1 MCHANSVRADE
12 AEKFVLE
19 RLKEIILVPEHIKQI
34 VDEMNE
40 QIEANRKPWEM
51 ELNGLDRKI
60 EETEGKL
67 KKWQELVK
75 SNPELT
81 KELEGRM
88 TELEIKYIEK
98 KHRKDELLKL
108 LQAEGYK
115 VKTEDVSKV
124 MKVANRA
131 ITDSDS
137 KADTKE
143 ILRTFI
149 DKITFDKET
158 KSDYL
163 IYTHFSKEIVDR
175 LNSLTKQEPTAG
187 MNAVGSFTF
196 SAPLELII

>member
-1 MCHANSVRADE
+1 
-12 AEKFVLE
+12 
-19 RLKEIILVPEHIKQI
+19 
-34 VDEMNE
+34 
-40 QIEANRKPWEM
+40 M
-51 ELNGLDRKI
+51 E
-60 EETEGKL
+60 KL

-88 TELEIKYIEK
+88 TELEIKYIEN

-131 ITDSDS
+131 IMDSDS

-175 LNSLTKQEPTAG
+175 LNSLTKEEPTAG
-187 MNAVGSFTF
+187 MNAVGSLT
-196 SAPLELII
+196 LKNLIKVII

>member
-1 MCHANSVRADE
+1 
-12 AEKFVLE
+12 
-19 RLKEIILVPEHIKQI
+19 
-34 VDEMNE
+34 
-40 QIEANRKPWEM
+40 M
-51 ELNGLDRKI
+51 ELNGLDGKI

-115 VKTEDVSKV
+115 VTTEDVSKV

-131 ITDSDS
+131 IMDSDS

-143 ILRTFI
+143 ILRIFI

-175 LNSLTKQEPTAG
+175 LNDLTKEEPTAG
-187 MNAVGSFTF
+187 KNAVGSLT
-196 SAPLELII
+196 LKNLIKVII

>member
-1 MCHANSVRADE
+1 MSC
-12 AEKFVLE
+12 
-19 RLKEIILVPEHIKQI
+19 
-34 VDEMNE
+34 E
-40 QIEANRKPWEM
+40 QIESNRKPWEM
-51 ELNGLDRKI
+51 ELNGLDGKI
-60 EETEGKL
+60 EETEEKL

-115 VKTEDVSKV
+115 FTTENVSKV

-131 ITDSDS
+131 IMDSYS

-187 MNAVGSFTF
+187 MNAVGPFTF

>member
-1 MCHANSVRADE
+1 MS
-12 AEKFVLE
+12 
-19 RLKEIILVPEHIKQI
+19 RLTPGHPGIAYYIFFILVPEHIKQI

-40 QIEANRKPWEM
+40 QIESNRKPWEM
-51 ELNGLDRKI
+51 ELNGLDGKI

-115 VKTEDVSKV
+115 FTTENVSKV

-131 ITDSDS
+131 IMDSYS

-149 DKITFDKET
+149 DKITFNKET
-158 KSDYL
+158 KADYL

-175 LNSLTKQEPTAG
+175 LNDLTKEEPTAG
-187 MNAVGSFTF
+187 MNAVGSLT
-196 SAPLELII
+196 LKNLIKVII

>member
-1 MCHANSVRADE
+1 
-12 AEKFVLE
+12 
-19 RLKEIILVPEHIKQI
+19 
-34 VDEMNE
+34 
-40 QIEANRKPWEM
+40 
-51 ELNGLDRKI
+51 
-60 EETEGKL
+60 
-67 KKWQELVK
+67 
-75 SNPELT
+75 
-81 KELEGRM
+81 M

-115 VKTEDVSKV
+115 VTTEDVSKV

-131 ITDSDS
+131 IMDSDS

-175 LNSLTKQEPTAG
+175 LINLTKQEPTAG

>member
-1 MCHANSVRADE
+1 MSC
-12 AEKFVLE
+12 
-19 RLKEIILVPEHIKQI
+19 
-34 VDEMNE
+34 E
-40 QIEANRKPWEM
+40 QIEADRKPQEL
-51 ELNGLDRKI
+51 ELNGLDGKI

-108 LQAEGYK
+108 LQAERYK

-131 ITDSDS
+131 IMESDS

-149 DKITFDKET
+149 DKITFFFDDTANYE
-158 KSDYL
+158 

-175 LNSLTKQEPTAG
+175 LNDLTKEEPTAG
-187 MNAVGSFTF
+187 MNAVGSLSLKS
-196 SAPLELII
+196 SAKLII

>member
-12 AEKFVLE
+12 AEEFVLE

-40 QIEANRKPWEM
+40 QIELNQKPWEM
-51 ELNGLDRKI
+51 ELNGLDGKI
-60 EETEGKL
+60 EETEEKL

-81 KELEGRM
+81 KELEGRI

-115 VKTEDVSKV
+115 VRTENVSKV

-131 ITDSDS
+131 IMDSDS

>member
-1 MCHANSVRADE
+1 MS
-12 AEKFVLE
+12 
-19 RLKEIILVPEHIKQI
+19 RLTPGHPGIAYYIFFILVPEHIKQI

-40 QIEANRKPWEM
+40 QIESNRKPWEM
-51 ELNGLDRKI
+51 ELNGLDGKI
-60 EETEGKL
+60 EETEEKL

-115 VKTEDVSKV
+115 FTTENVSKV

-131 ITDSDS
+131 IMDSYS

-149 DKITFDKET
+149 DKITFNKET
-158 KSDYL
+158 KADYL

-175 LNSLTKQEPTAG
+175 LNDLTKEVPTAG
-187 MNAVGSFTF
+187 KSAVGSLT
-196 SAPLELII
+196 LKNLIKVII

>member
-12 AEKFVLE
+12 AEEFVLE

-40 QIEANRKPWEM
+40 QIELNRKPWEM
-51 ELNGLDRKI
+51 ELNGLDGKI
-60 EETEGKL
+60 EETEEKL

-81 KELEGRM
+81 KELEGRI

-115 VKTEDVSKV
+115 VRTENVSKV

-131 ITDSDS
+131 IMDSDS

>member
-1 MCHANSVRADE
+1 
-12 AEKFVLE
+12 
-19 RLKEIILVPEHIKQI
+19 
-34 VDEMNE
+34 MNE

-51 ELNGLDRKI
+51 ELNGLDGKI

-98 KHRKDELLKL
+98 KHKKDELLKL
-108 LQAEGYK
+108 LQSERYK
-115 VKTEDVSKV
+115 VKIEDVSKI

-131 ITDSDS
+131 ITDLDS

-143 ILRTFI
+143 ISRTFVN
-149 DKITFDKET
+149 KITFDT
-158 KSDYL
+158 KLKRIIS
-163 IYTHFSKEIVDR
+163 YTPISVK
-175 LNSLTKQEPTAG
+175 K
-187 MNAVGSFTF
+187 
-196 SAPLELII
+196 

>member
-1 MCHANSVRADE
+1 
-12 AEKFVLE
+12 
-19 RLKEIILVPEHIKQI
+19 
-34 VDEMNE
+34 
-40 QIEANRKPWEM
+40 M
-51 ELNGLDRKI
+51 ELNGLDGKI

-115 VKTEDVSKV
+115 VTTEDVSKV

-131 ITDSDS
+131 IMDSDS

-143 ILRTFI
+143 ILRIFI

-175 LNSLTKQEPTAG
+175 LNDLTKEEPTAG
-187 MNAVGSFTF
+187 KNAVVSLT
-196 SAPLELII
+196 LKNLIKVII

>member
-1 MCHANSVRADE
+1 
-12 AEKFVLE
+12 
-19 RLKEIILVPEHIKQI
+19 
-34 VDEMNE
+34 MNE

-60 EETEGKL
+60 EETEEKL
-67 KKWQELVK
+67 KKRQELVK

-88 TELEIKYIEK
+88 PELEIKYIEK

-115 VKTEDVSKV
+115 FTTENVSKV

-143 ILRTFI
+143 ILRTFV
-149 DKITFDKET
+149 DKITFNKESRT
-158 KSDYL
+158 YFF

-175 LNSLTKQEPTAG
+175 LDHLTKEGQQ
-187 MNAVGSFTF
+187 
-196 SAPLELII
+196 

>member
-1 MCHANSVRADE
+1 
-12 AEKFVLE
+12 
-19 RLKEIILVPEHIKQI
+19 
-34 VDEMNE
+34 
-40 QIEANRKPWEM
+40 M
-51 ELNGLDRKI
+51 ELNGLDGKI
-60 EETEGKL
+60 EETEEKL

-143 ILRTFI
+143 ILRAFVN
-149 DKITFDKET
+149 KITFNKE
-158 KSDYL
+158 SRAYFL
-163 IYTHFSKEIVDR
+163 IYSHFSKEIVDR
-175 LNSLTKQEPTAG
+175 LNHLTKEGPRVRK
-187 MNAVGSFTF
+187 NAVEPFTF
-196 SAPLELII
+196 SAPFELII

>member
-1 MCHANSVRADE
+1 MS
-12 AEKFVLE
+12 
-19 RLKEIILVPEHIKQI
+19 RLTPGHPGIAYYIFFILVPEHIKQI

-40 QIEANRKPWEM
+40 QIESNRKPWEM
-51 ELNGLDRKI
+51 ELNGLDGKI

-115 VKTEDVSKV
+115 FTTENVSKV

-131 ITDSDS
+131 IMDSYS

-149 DKITFDKET
+149 DKITFNKET
-158 KSDYL
+158 KADYL

-175 LNSLTKQEPTAG
+175 LNDLTKEEPTAG
-187 MNAVGSFTF
+187 KSAVGSLT
-196 SAPLELII
+196 LKNLIKVII